1 MSEQIVVSHFRSTDL
16 IQPLKEQ
23 PDTVHFNGTF
33 KLRQFKSNPDLAAR
47 KAVEYNRFDRIPSPP
62 VCGPQ
67 MLLMHRK
74 LEKLNPPVRR
84 VENTCL
90 YIRPRSMENKQCAI
104 KQDVG
109 SPSGNEEDEI
119 RQICDGFGQQMTLLK

>member
-84 VENTCL
+84 VGKFCQFSEGF
-90 YIRPRSMENKQCAI
+90 K
-104 KQDVG
+104 
-109 SPSGNEEDEI
+109 NEY
-119 RQICDGFGQQMTLLK
+119 LLRDLFL